1 MKADSNTHFVLV
13 HGGCHGAWSWFKL
26 STLLTSAGHQ
36 VTAIDLAACGV
47 HPKRI
52 NEIGSF
58 HDYTQPLMDLMASLS
73 PHKRVILVGH
83 SFGGV
88 VISLAMER
96 FPEKILVAVFVTAV
110 MPNLASPPS
119 IIVKE
124 VFQRLDTLLD
134 CRFEYDERLENALTS
149 VIFGPTFMATKLYQ
163 CCSPE
168 DHTLGTMLVRPG
180 KPFQEDTSKENMLS
194 KENYGSVSRV
204 YIVCKEDELIKE
216 DLQHWIIANNPPKE
230 VMEIDG
236 SDHMVMLSKP
246 RELCDCL
253 LEVAERYA

>member
-124 VFQRLDTLLD
+124 
-134 CRFEYDERLENALTS
+134 
-149 VIFGPTFMATKLYQ
+149 
-163 CCSPE
+163 